1 MTREEAKTKIEKLS
15 AEINDHNHRYY
26 VLSQPSI
33 ADFDFDMM
41 LAELIKLEKDFPEF
55 KNPQSPTQ
63 RVGGDITKEFKQIT
77 HKYPM
82 LSLGNTYSETEITEF
97 DQRVRKLLT
106 DDFEYVCELKFDGVA
121 IGLTYTDGILTQAV
135 TRGDGSKGDDVTANV
150 KTIKSIPLRLKG
162 DYPKSFEIRGEIFY
176 PHAGFKKLN
185 EERIDVG
192 ESPFANPRNAASGTL
207 KMQDSSVVAKRP
219 LDCFLYLMY
228 GEDLP
233 HQTHYDNLLAAK
245 NWGFK
250 ISANIAICRNTDE
263 IFEFIHDWNEGRK
276 SLPFDI
282 DGAVIKVNS
291 LLHQKQLG
299 FTAKSPRWA
308 ISYKFKTERALTE
321 LLSIDYQVGRTGS
334 ITPVA
339 NLRPVLLLG
348 TVVKRA
354 SLHNADIIEQLDV
367 RVGDM
372 VYIEKG
378 GEIIPKI
385 VKVNLDKR
393 KTDSLPV
400 KYISHCPE
408 CKSELV
414 RKEGEANHYCPNYTQ
429 CPPQIKGRLEHFIS
443 RKAMNIDSLG
453 EGKIEILYDHKLV
466 REISDLYK
474 LTYEDILGLEKSFPA
489 QEGKKERKISFKEKT
504 TQNILKGISDSKST
518 PFERVLFAMGI
529 RFIGQTVAKTLA
541 THFKS
546 IDQIIAADYDSLI
559 AVEDIGDKIALSLI
573 EYFSRPENIGLI
585 NLLKAQGLN
594 FTASEDNSILSNML
608 EGKSFVVSGV
618 FENFSRDEIK
628 ELIRI
633 HGGKNIGSISAKT
646 SFVLAGENMGP
657 AKLAKAAKLEIPII
671 SEQDFQEMIQKK
683 SADE

>member
-1 MTREEAKTKIEKLS
+1 MTREEAKNKIEKLS
-15 AEINDHNHRYY
+15 TEINEHNHRYY

-33 ADFDFDMM
+33 ADFDFDML
-41 LAELIKLEKDFPEF
+41 LAELIQLEKDFPEF
-55 KNPQSPTQ
+55 KSPESPTQ
-63 RVGGDITKEFKQIT
+63 RVGGDITKEFRQIT

-82 LSLGNTYSETEITEF
+82 LSLGNTYSEADITEF
-97 DQRVRKLLT
+97 DQRVKKLLN

-150 KTIKSIPLRLKG
+150 KTIKSIPLKLKG
-162 DYPKSFEIRGEIFY
+162 DYPKNFEIRGEIFY

-185 EERIDVG
+185 EERIDIG
-192 ESPFANPRNAASGTL
+192 ESAFANPRNAASGTL
-207 KMQDSSVVAKRP
+207 KMQDSSIVAKRP

-228 GEDLP
+228 GEKLP
-233 HQTHYDNLLAAK
+233 HQTHYENLLAAK

-250 ISANIAICRNTDE
+250 ISNNIAICKNINE
-263 IFEFIHDWNEGRK
+263 IFEFIHDWDHAREN
-276 SLPFDI
+276 LPFDI

-291 LLHQKQLG
+291 LQHQKQLG

-348 TVVKRA
+348 TIVKRA

-393 KTDSLPV
+393 KTDSVPV
-400 KYISHCPE
+400 EYITHCPE
-408 CKSELV
+408 CKAELV

-429 CPPQIKGRLEHFIS
+429 CPPQIKGKLEHFIS

-453 EGKIEILYDHKLV
+453 EGKIEILYDHQLIHK
-466 REISDLYK
+466 ISDLYQ
-474 LTYEDILGLEKSFPA
+474 LTYDKLLGLEKTFPA

-504 TQNILKGISDSKST
+504 TQNILKGISDSKKT
-518 PFERVLFAMGI
+518 PFERVLFALGI

-541 THFKS
+541 THFKN
-546 IDQIIAADYDSLI
+546 IDDIIAADYDSLI

-573 EYFSRPENIGLI
+573 EHFSNPENIELI
-585 NLLKAQGLN
+585 NQLKEAGLN
-594 FTASEDNSILSNML
+594 FTASKDNSILSNIL

-618 FENFSRDEIK
+618 FEHFSRDEIK
-628 ELIRI
+628 ELIRV
-633 HGGKNIGSISAKT
+633 HGGKNIGSISKKT

-671 SEQDFQEMIQKK
+671 SEQKFLEMIQKK